1 MPIINIKT
9 RLGEPN
15 CCCQPRSL
23 VGKYVTKGGTAIFD
37 FDLTEKVYS
46 FEDLYQ
52 LTFLFKQNDTIWKF
66 DAFNYING
74 SGEFSMGKYV
84 TVSDDYNV
92 ITLTLPS
99 EVTNQFITTGFEDG
113 DEYDL
118 INFEVAIKLEV
129 GAETPDAN
137 DPVLIEPQYLIG
149 VKDSLYSIVLSENHF

>member
-15 CCCQPRSL
+15 CCCQPCSL

-66 DAFNYING
+66 DAFTYIDD
-74 SGEFSMGKYV
+74 EFSMGKYV

-92 ITLTLPS
+92 ITLTLPP
-99 EVTNQFITTGFEDG
+99 EVTNQFTTTGFEDG

-118 INFEVAIKLEV
+118 INFEIAIKLEIAV
-129 GAETPDAN
+129 ETPDAN

-149 VKDSLYSIVLSENHF
+149 VKDSLYSTVLSENHF

>member
-9 RLGEPN
+9 RLGEPS
-15 CCCQPRSL
+15 CCCRPRSL
-23 VGKYVTKGGTAIFD
+23 VSKYVTKGGTAIFD

-52 LTFLFKQNDTIWKF
+52 LTFLFKQNDIIWKF
-66 DAFNYING
+66 DAFKYADN
-74 SGEFSMGKYV
+74 SG
-84 TVSDDYNV
+84 V

-99 EVTNQFITTGFEDG
+99 EITNQFSTTGFEEC

-118 INFEVAIKLEV
+118 INFEVAIRLEV
-129 GAETPDAN
+129 GVENPDAN

-149 VKDSLYSIVLSENHF
+149 VKDSLYSNVLSENHF